1 MTLPE
6 AYRTVAIFLIMCY
19 TFIAKFKHQ
28 VRETRMS
35 SIAARTYLT
44 PEEYI
49 AVERKAT
56 LKSEYL
62 SGEIVA
68 RSRANNAHNLIT
80 VNTAAHLYN
89 QLVEGGCRVFTSD
102 MRVGIST
109 GVSYFYPD
117 VTVVRDEPRFE
128 DDAFDTLINPQVVI
142 EVLSDSTAGYDRG
155 EKFIRYRQLESLQ
168 EYILIS
174 QDQVQVDHYLRQGKQ
189 WVLSE
194 FSALEDVLPLVSI
207 GAELSLHQIYRF
219 VDLET
224 DDTLQAT
231 RSV

>member
-1 MTLPE
+1 
-6 AYRTVAIFLIMCY
+6 
-19 TFIAKFKHQ
+19 
-28 VRETRMS
+28 MS

-49 AVERKAT
+49 VAERKAT

-62 SGEIVA
+62 NGEIVA
-68 RSRANNAHNLIT
+68 MSGASDMHNLIT
-80 VNTAAHLYN
+80 MNTSTALYN
-89 QLVEGGCRVFTSD
+89 QLADRGCRVYASD

-109 GVSYFYPD
+109 GISYFYPD
-117 VTVVRDEPRFE
+117 IAVPCDKPRFE
-128 DDAFDTLINPQVVI
+128 DDVFDTLINPQVII

-168 EYILIS
+168 EYILLS

-207 GAELSLHQIYRF
+207 GAELSLRQIYRF
-219 VDLET
+219 VEFET
-224 DDTLQAT
+224 DDSLQT
-231 RSV
+231 THTV

>member
-1 MTLPE
+1 
-6 AYRTVAIFLIMCY
+6 
-19 TFIAKFKHQ
+19 
-28 VRETRMS
+28 MS

-68 RSRANNAHNLIT
+68 MSGASNEHNLIT
-80 VNTAAHLYN
+80 MNTANGLYN
-89 QLVEGGCRVFTSD
+89 QVTERGCRVYGSD

-117 VTVVRDEPRFE
+117 VTIVCDEPRFE
-128 DDAFDTLINPQVVI
+128 DDVFDTLINPRVVI
-142 EVLSDSTAGYDRG
+142 EVLSDSTANYDRG

-174 QDQVQVDHYLRQGKQ
+174 QDQVHIEHYLRQGKQ
-189 WVLSE
+189 WILSE
-194 FSALEDVLPLVSI
+194 FSALENVLPLVSI
-207 GAELSLHQIYRF
+207 EAELSLGQVYRF
-219 VDLET
+219 VEFET
-224 DDTLQAT
+224 DAT
-231 RSV
+231 AQTTVEAG

>member
-1 MTLPE
+1 
-6 AYRTVAIFLIMCY
+6 
-19 TFIAKFKHQ
+19 
-28 VRETRMS
+28 MS

-49 AVERKAT
+49 AAERKAT

-62 SGEIVA
+62 SGEIIA
-68 RSRANNAHNLIT
+68 MSGASLAHNLIT
-80 VNTAAHLYN
+80 MNTANQLYN
-89 QLVEGGCRVFTSD
+89 QLVESGCRVFTGD
-102 MRVGIST
+102 MRVGIGA

-117 VTVVRDEPRFE
+117 VAVVCGDLRFE
-128 DDAFDTLINPQVVI
+128 DDAFDTLVNPRVII
-142 EVLSDSTAGYDRG
+142 EVLSDSTANYDRG

-174 QDQVQVDHYLRQGKQ
+174 QDQVQVDHYLRQGEQ

-194 FSALEDVLPLVSI
+194 FNTLEDVLSLVSI
-207 GAELSLHQIYRF
+207 GAELPLRQVYRF
-219 VDLET
+219 VEFET
-224 DDTLQAT
+224 DVSVETA

>member
-1 MTLPE
+1 
-6 AYRTVAIFLIMCY
+6 
-19 TFIAKFKHQ
+19 
-28 VRETRMS
+28 MS

-44 PEEYI
+44 GEEYI
-49 AVERKAT
+49 AAERKAT

-68 RSRANNAHNLIT
+68 MSGASNAHNLIT
-80 VNTAAHLYN
+80 MNTANGLYN
-89 QLVEGGCRVFTSD
+89 QLVEQGCRVYASD
-102 MRVGIST
+102 MRVGVGA

-117 VTVVRDEPRFE
+117 IAVTCDKPRFE
-128 DDAFDTLINPQVVI
+128 DDAFDTLINPQVII
-142 EVLSDSTAGYDRG
+142 EVLSASTAGYDRG

-174 QDQVQVDHYLRQGKQ
+174 QDQVHVEHYLRQGKQ

-194 FSALEDVLPLVSI
+194 FGALENMLPLVSI
-207 GAELSLHQIYRF
+207 GAELSLNQIYRF
-219 VDLET
+219 VELET
-224 DDTLQAT
+224 EAPVQTT

>member
-1 MTLPE
+1 
-6 AYRTVAIFLIMCY
+6 
-19 TFIAKFKHQ
+19 
-28 VRETRMS
+28 MS

-49 AVERKAT
+49 AAERKAT

-68 RSRANNAHNLIT
+68 MSGASNEHNLIT
-80 VNTAAHLYN
+80 VNTLNVLYN
-89 QLVEGGCRVFTSD
+89 QLADRGCRVYASD
-102 MRVGIST
+102 MRVGISA

-117 VTVVRDEPRFE
+117 IAVTCDKPRFE
-128 DDAFDTLINPQVVI
+128 DDVFDTLINPQVI
-142 EVLSDSTAGYDRG
+142 TEVLSDSTAGCDRG

-189 WVLSE
+189 WVLTE
-194 FSALEDVLPLVSI
+194 FSTLEDVLPLVSI
-207 GAELSLHQIYRF
+207 GAELPLRQIYRF
-219 VDLET
+219 VEFET
-224 DDTLQAT
+224 HDTVQT
-231 RSV
+231 VRRV

>member
-1 MTLPE
+1 
-6 AYRTVAIFLIMCY
+6 
-19 TFIAKFKHQ
+19 
-28 VRETRMS
+28 MS
-35 SIAARTYLT
+35 SIAAQTYLS

-49 AVERKAT
+49 ALERKAT

-62 SGEIVA
+62 SGEILA
-68 RSRANNAHNLIT
+68 ISGASDTHNLIT
-80 VNTAAHLYN
+80 MNTSNALYN
-89 QLVEGGCRVFTSD
+89 QLADRGCRIYASD

-128 DDAFDTLINPQVVI
+128 DNALDTLINPIVVI
-142 EVLSDSTAGYDRG
+142 EVLSPSTEAYDRG
-155 EKFIRYRQLESLQ
+155 EKSIRYRQLESLQ

-189 WVLSE
+189 WVISE

>member
-1 MTLPE
+1 
-6 AYRTVAIFLIMCY
+6 
-19 TFIAKFKHQ
+19 
-28 VRETRMS
+28 MS

-49 AVERKAT
+49 ALERKAT

-62 SGEIVA
+62 SGEIVSMSGA
-68 RSRANNAHNLIT
+68 SDTHNLIT
-80 VNTAAHLYN
+80 MNAATALYN
-89 QLVEGGCRVFTSD
+89 QLADRGCRIYASD

-109 GVSYFYPD
+109 EVSYFYPD
-117 VTVVRDEPRFE
+117 IAVTCDKPRFE
-128 DDAFDTLINPQVVI
+128 DDVFDTLINPQVII

-194 FSALEDVLPLVSI
+194 FSALEGVLPLVSI
-207 GAELSLHQIYRF
+207 GAELSLRQIYRF

>member
-1 MTLPE
+1 
-6 AYRTVAIFLIMCY
+6 
-19 TFIAKFKHQ
+19 
-28 VRETRMS
+28 MS

-49 AVERKAT
+49 AAERKAT

-62 SGEIVA
+62 SGEIIS
-68 RSRANNAHNLIT
+68 RSGASNAHNLIT
-80 VNTAAHLYN
+80 TNTSNVLYN
-89 QLVEGGCRVFTSD
+89 QLADRGCRVYASD
-102 MRVGIST
+102 MRVGISA

-117 VTVVRDEPRFE
+117 IAVTCDKPRFE
-128 DDAFDTLINPQVVI
+128 DDAFDTLINPQVII

-174 QDQVQVDHYLRQGKQ
+174 QDQVQVDHYLRQDKQ

-194 FSALEDVLPLVSI
+194 FSTLQDVLALVSI
-207 GAELSLHQIYRF
+207 GAELSLRQVYRF
-219 VDLET
+219 VELET
-224 DDTLQAT
+224 DDSLQTTDAHVKT
-231 RSV
+231 ECISMFERVLK

>member
-1 MTLPE
+1 
-6 AYRTVAIFLIMCY
+6 
-19 TFIAKFKHQ
+19 
-28 VRETRMS
+28 MS

-49 AVERKAT
+49 AAERKAT

-62 SGEIVA
+62 SGEIIS
-68 RSRANNAHNLIT
+68 RSGASNAHNLIT
-80 VNTAAHLYN
+80 MNIATQLYN
-89 QLVEGGCRVFTSD
+89 QLVEGGCRVFMSN
-102 MRVGIST
+102 MRVGISA

-117 VTVVRDEPRFE
+117 IVVVCDEPRFE
-128 DDAFDTLINPQVVI
+128 DDVFDTLINPQVVI
-142 EVLSDSTAGYDRG
+142 EVLSDSTANYDRG

-174 QDQVQVDHYLRQGKQ
+174 QNQVHVEHYLRQGKQ

-194 FSALEDVLPLVSI
+194 FSAPENVLPLVSI
-207 GAELSLHQIYRF
+207 EAELSLRQIYRF
-219 VDLET
+219 VEFET
-224 DDTLQAT
+224 DTTAQTT

>member
-1 MTLPE
+1 
-6 AYRTVAIFLIMCY
+6 
-19 TFIAKFKHQ
+19 
-28 VRETRMS
+28 MS

-49 AVERKAT
+49 VAERKAT

-68 RSRANNAHNLIT
+68 MSGASNAHNLIT
-80 VNTAAHLYN
+80 VNTATHLYN
-89 QLVEGGCRVFTSD
+89 QLVEGNCRVLMSN
-102 MRVGIST
+102 MRVGIGA

-128 DDAFDTLINPQVVI
+128 DDAFDTLINPQVII
-142 EVLSDSTAGYDRG
+142 EVLSDSTARYDRG

-174 QDQVQVDHYLRQGKQ
+174 QDQVQVDHYLRQDKQ
-189 WVLSE
+189 WVLTE
-194 FSALEDVLPLVSI
+194 FSTLEDVLRLVSI
-207 GAELSLHQIYRF
+207 GAELPLHQVYRF
-219 VDLET
+219 IELET
-224 DDTLQAT
+224 DDVLQT
-231 RSV
+231 THTV

>member
-1 MTLPE
+1 
-6 AYRTVAIFLIMCY
+6 
-19 TFIAKFKHQ
+19 
-28 VRETRMS
+28 MS

-49 AVERKAT
+49 AAERKAT

-68 RSRANNAHNLIT
+68 MSGASNEHNLIT
-80 VNTAAHLYN
+80 MNTANGLYN
-89 QLVEGGCRVFTSD
+89 QVTDRGCRVYASD
-102 MRVGIST
+102 MRVGIGEGT
-109 GVSYFYPD
+109 SYFYPD
-117 VTVVRDEPRFE
+117 IAVTCDSPRFE

-142 EVLSDSTAGYDRG
+142 EVLSDSTANYDRG
-155 EKFIRYRQLESLQ
+155 EKFRRYRQLESLQ

-174 QDQVQVDHYLRQGKQ
+174 QDQVHVEHYLRQGKQ

-194 FSALEDVLPLVSI
+194 FSELENVLPLTSI
-207 GAELSLHQIYRF
+207 GAELSLNQIYRF
-219 VDLET
+219 VELET
-224 DDTLQAT
+224 DDSLQTT